1 MMTGFEEE
9 TLKLTE
15 D

>member
-9 TLKLTE
+9 ALKLTK